1 MAEAP
6 QRGIP
11 DGALIGALVLL
22 IAGTA
27 ATWLAT
33 GLAGLATRQAW
44 PDQVRFTRSGR
55 AIRELLR
62 DPGDIPAA
70 WPASPAD
77 QLPSATAFWWVFG
90 VVIAIAL
97 AFAGAVL
104 WAWVRLTT
112 RRIRR
117 AAPADG
123 RRADGPAGGGPAGG
137 RADDAASGIALA
149 KDPVPEQRAPADP
162 PPGRPE
168 GHEGREGPAKRD

>member
-11 DGALIGALVLL
+11 DGVLIGALVLL

-27 ATWLAT
+27 ATWLST

-62 DPGDIPAA
+62 DPGNIPAA
-70 WPASPAD
+70 WPASRAD

-97 AFAGAVL
+97 ALAGAVL

-117 AAPADG
+117 SAPADG
-123 RRADGPAGGGPAGG
+123 PPPVGGPAGG
-137 RADDAASGIALA
+137 KPAGETGPAVSGVALA

-162 PPGRPE
+162 LSGKAE
-168 GHEGREGPAKRD
+168 GHEGREGPTKRD

>member
-123 RRADGPAGGGPAGG
+123 PRADGPAGGGPAGG
-137 RADDAASGIALA
+137 RTDDAASGIALA

-162 PPGRPE
+162 LPGKPE
-168 GHEGREGPAKRD
+168 GREGREGPAKRD